1 MEDIYIY
8 TYVYYILH
16 KKIVKQVMLTS
27 KFRYTEIIL
36 GPEWLPGLLDD
47 EGAAVRAELGK
58 MTGQT
63 SMPLGEPLGGGL
75 KMGCWFTVFFSGPKK
90 KDRGAQISTSNRS

>member
-1 MEDIYIY
+1 MEDINIYIY
-8 TYVYYILH
+8 IYNIFH
-16 KKIVKQVMLTS
+16 KIMLTS

-58 MTGQT
+58 MTGHT
-63 SMPLGEPLGGGL
+63 SMPLGYKPLGGGL
-75 KMGCWFTVFFSGPKK
+75 KKGCCFTVFFSAPPKK
-90 KDRGAQISTSNRS
+90 

>member
-1 MEDIYIY
+1 MSSI
-8 TYVYYILH
+8 

-47 EGAAVRAELGK
+47 EGAAVRAVLGK

-63 SMPLGEPLGGGL
+63 SMPLGEPLGGGEQKL
-75 KMGCWFTVFFSGPKK
+75 GLLLHRLFF
-90 KDRGAQISTSNRS
+90 RAQIKRIGGPPNLHIK